1 MSDNVQT
8 AMFEILKKIQA
19 DIADMKPRLAKI
31 EEDVADVKPR
41 LARVE
46 KIVLEQ
52 RTNGAAV
59 LVMMRATVGAFDKRL
74 IDVEEDV
81 REILARE
88 QASAT

>member
-1 MSDNVQT
+1 MSENVQS

-19 DIADMKPRLAKI
+19 DIAAMGSS
-31 EEDVADVKPR
+31 

-59 LVMMRATVGAFDKRL
+59 LVMMRATVGVFDKRL
-74 IDVEEDV
+74 LDVEEDV

-88 QASAT
+88 QPSAT

>member
-1 MSDNVQT
+1 MSENVQS

-19 DIADMKPRLAKI
+19 DIAAMDS
-31 EEDVADVKPR
+31 R